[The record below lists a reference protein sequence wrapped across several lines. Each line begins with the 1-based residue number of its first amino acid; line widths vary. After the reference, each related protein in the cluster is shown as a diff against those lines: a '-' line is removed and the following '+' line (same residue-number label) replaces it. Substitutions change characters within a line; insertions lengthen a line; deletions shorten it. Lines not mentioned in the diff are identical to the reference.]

1 MHPEGRAEA
10 KPPLD
15 VAWGHAL
22 AACGRL
28 TTMDLLLISA
38 TRLEAEPLHAAAA
51 WQALDSPW
59 GELYR
64 SQLYHQTVLLAHLGV
79 GKVNTAAGLA
89 LLIDRYAPS
98 RVIQFGIGGAYLGSG
113 LSVAQA
119 AIAAREIHLD
129 SGVQE
134 ADGWHGMSELG
145 FPLVDKGQPMYNL
158 IPTDQRLSHALVD
171 ATGLPLVTF
180 GTSETVT
187 GDFALA
193 RALQE
198 RFDVAVESME
208 GAAAAQVC
216 LALGAPFAE
225 LRGIS
230 NIVGER
236 DKAAWDI
243 PAACAAACQSLM
255 QYIRNT

>member
-1 MHPEGRAEA
+1 M
-10 KPPLD
+10 
-15 VAWGHAL
+15 V
-22 AACGRL
+22 ACGRL
-28 TTMDLLLISA
+28 STVTDLLLISA

-51 WQALDSPW
+51 WQTLDSPW
-59 GELYR
+59 GELHSGR
-64 SQLYHQTVLLAHLGV
+64 LCNQSVLLAHLGV

-89 LLIDRYAPS
+89 LLVDRYAPKQ
-98 RVIQFGIGGAYLGSG
+98 VIQFGIGGAYLGSG
-113 LSVAQA
+113 LSVGQA

-134 ADGWHGMSELG
+134 ADGWHGMNELG
-145 FPLVDKGQPMYNL
+145 FPLVNKGQPMYNL

-187 GDFALA
+187 GDFVLA

-216 LALGAPFAE
+216 LALGVPFIE

-236 DKAAWDI
+236 NKRAWNI
-243 PAACAAACQSLM
+243 PAACAAVCQGLM
-255 QYIRNT
+255 QYIRNA

>member
-1 MHPEGRAEA
+1 
-10 KPPLD
+10 
-15 VAWGHAL
+15 
-22 AACGRL
+22 
-28 TTMDLLLISA
+28 MDLLLISA

-51 WQALDSPW
+51 WEELETPW
-59 GELYR
+59 GQLYR
-64 SQLYHQTVLLAHLGV
+64 SQLSGQTVLLAQLGV

-89 LLIDRYAPS
+89 LLVDRYTPS

-113 LSVAQA
+113 LSVGQA

-134 ADGWHGMSELG
+134 ADGWHGLNELG
-145 FPLVDKGQPMYNL
+145 FPLLHKEQPVYNL

-193 RALQE
+193 QVLHE
-198 RFDVAVESME
+198 RFDVAIESME

-216 LALGAPFAE
+216 LALGVSFAE

-230 NIVGER
+230 NLVGER
-236 DKAAWDI
+236 DKRAWNI
-243 PAACAAACQSLM
+243 PAAVQVAGQAVLRFIRAA
-255 QYIRNT
+255 